1 MWLEL
6 ASGEWEAS
14 ENAEGAVRELGDH
27 VTEGLTIHSKDFEA
41 CSEEAVGRIWA
52 KELLHDLTYM

>member
-1 MWLEL
+1 MV
-6 ASGEWEAS
+6 S
-14 ENAEGAVRELGDH
+14 EKPVKMLRVQSDRELGDH
-27 VTEGLTIHSKDFEA
+27 VTEGLTTHTKDFEA